1 MDEGI
6 IRPDK
11 NYRKRVF
18 SLYVVLVLIGVVFMG
33 WVLPWSKAYTEQLDP
48 ENALRTM
55 KFTLVVVFLSI
66 IPIAIYIL
74 TLGRKM
80 VKHERFPPPGMKVL
94 RETLVIKGARARLRG
109 RVLVV
114 LSLVLIFL
122 ALLGALYIPYMI
134 DKVSIEKDKLS
145 RSKYSM
151 KSTPISE
158 LRWDRDARTGPL
170 DLSL

>member
-18 SLYVVLVLIGVVFMG
+18 SLYVVLVLIGVVFIG

-48 ENALRTM
+48 ESALRTM

-66 IPIAIYIL
+66 IPIALNIL

-80 VKHERFPPPGMKVL
+80 VKHKRFPPPGVKVM
-94 RETLVIKGARARLRG
+94 RETKLVEGDKATLRG
-109 RVLVV
+109 RVLVI
-114 LSLVLIFL
+114 LSLILISL

-134 DKVSIEKDKLS
+134 DKLATEKGKLTK
-145 RSKYSM
+145 SKYSTQ
-151 KSTPISE
+151 SIVISP
-158 LRWDRDARTGPL
+158 LRWDRDA
-170 DLSL
+170 